1 MYSSWLQKS
10 ILLDKFSVLNILMLV
25 CFHNLCRLCRCCLS
39 VFICP
44 LNSFNPAEFSRKER
58 GWRDDVK
65 CDRSSRRLFP
75 MLESVNNKDPT
86 KEQQNKRVITW
97 YIAGRARQRTRVNV
111 FYNRASSVR
120 RKGLKLEKKGE
131 LADLPDRISPL
142 FIRQSTFCLHV

>member
-25 CFHNLCRLCRCCLS
+25 CFHNLYRLCRLS

-44 LNSFNPAEFSRKER
+44 LNSFSTAEFSRKER

-65 CDRSSRRLFP
+65 CDRSSRRLFL

-86 KEQQNKRVITW
+86 KEQQSKRVITW

-120 RKGLKLEKKGE
+120 RKGLKLKKKGK
-131 LADLPDRISPL
+131 LVDLPNRISPL
-142 FIRQSTFCLHV
+142 FIRQSTYCLHV